1 MDRCLLLLLLLAP
14 SLPPTAFIQ
23 KPLITTNSSGLFRE
37 FVRLLRLPLLYYT
50 MTVVEHGEIGGG
62 LGRVWIFARLCLIEG

>member
-1 MDRCLLLLLLLAP
+1 MEDRCLLLLLHLLAP
-14 SLPPTAFIQ
+14 SPTAFIQ

-37 FVRLLRLPLLYYT
+37 FVRLLPLFACLPT

-62 LGRVWIFARLCLIEG
+62 LGSRLDFRAIVPD